1 MRYVYRMVGFEI
13 FRFFFLVLNC
23 MNFVILLDGSSI
35 LVFDF
40 VVS

>member
-1 MRYVYRMVGFEI
+1 MRYVYRIVGFEI

-23 MNFVILLDGSSI
+23 MNFVSLLDGSSV
-35 LVFDF
+35 LMFDF